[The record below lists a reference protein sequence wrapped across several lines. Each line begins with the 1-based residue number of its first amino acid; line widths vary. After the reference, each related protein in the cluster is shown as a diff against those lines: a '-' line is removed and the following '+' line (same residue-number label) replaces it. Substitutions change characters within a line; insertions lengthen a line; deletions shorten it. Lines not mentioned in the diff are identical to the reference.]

1 MTCDAVI
8 AVLRAAETALRAMG
22 VSRAALFGSTARG
35 EARPDSDLDIF
46 VELDP
51 AAKVDLYGYVGITQ
65 YIAGLFS
72 VPVDVA
78 DHACLKAHV
87 RPSAERD
94 AVYAF

>member
-1 MTCDAVI
+1 MTREAVI
-8 AVLRAAETALRAMG
+8 AVLRAAETALRGMG

-35 EARPDSDLDIF
+35 EARPDSDVDIF

-51 AAKVDLYGYVGITQ
+51 AAKLGLYDYVGITQ
-65 YIAGLFS
+65 YIADLFPT
-72 VPVDVA
+72 PVDVVNREG
-78 DHACLKAHV
+78 LKAHV